1 MGKTSE
7 GWVPNSYVGLGDHPL
22 DAEGD
27 LDGPNIFKQF
37 DKTANCIVELESARR
52 EGNSF
57 FFAARGF
64 QVYTQRKIQFF
75 LEYQTQG
82 SPWQRITLRLDFL
95 RADAFRLRAVEGET
109 VPEHATDLVIGDLA
123 DPRLTVVFQETPDRF
138 ILKSPKL
145 KLTLFKQD
153 FRIEI
158 FDGRGR
164 RLTESGGRMKNAFP
178 NAQDSWPT
186 GFVADQGSG
195 MSFAVENWTLNPG
208 EATYGLGERFAS
220 LNRRGQTLG
229 LWTKEGMGNT
239 MGRTYKPIPF
249 FLSTQGYGIFVNE
262 SLPMNFW
269 VGSRHFPHMILA
281 VEGRL
286 LDYYFFYGPSFKKIL
301 RLYTDLTGRGPVPPK
316 WSFGLW
322 VSRISYG
329 SQEEV
334 LGVAKR
340 LREEKWPSDVIH
352 IDTNW
357 FKTDWECDW
366 EFAPDRFPDPKAM
379 FRQCRDQ
386 GFRVSLWQFPYVMK
400 KLPLYQD
407 GLRRGA
413 FAGNDEGFAFTFK
426 PMAMI
431 DFSKPEGVEWY
442 QERWRKLFQLG
453 AACIKADFGE
463 WAMDR
468 MTFARGDGRRM
479 HNLYPLLYN
488 KAAFEVTAEFFPQPV
503 IWARSAYA
511 GSQRYPLHWSG
522 DNSSSFE
529 NMLCSLR
536 GGLSLGLCGF
546 SFWSNDVGGFIGV
559 PDDKLYTRWVQFGIF
574 NSHMRLHGCPPKF
587 REPWNFSPETQ
598 AIVRRMLELRYR
610 LIPYLYTEATHAA
623 GNGLPV
629 MAPLCL
635 EFQDDPTTW
644 NIEDQFLFGR
654 SILVAPILTEDDER
668 RIYFPEGAWHDH
680 WTGRRY
686 PGKQWIS
693 YRCPLS
699 RVPFFYREG
708 TVIPLGPVMQHTG
721 EKPLDPLTLKVFP
734 DARGRA
740 QGELVEEP
748 GRAVKLRAALLRGEL
763 AVTARLPARVIEVD
777 LPPQS
782 RVKRVRLNGRSL
794 EMERASP
801 SKKKSRKRR

>member
-1 MGKTSE
+1 
-7 GWVPNSYVGLGDHPL
+7 
-22 DAEGD
+22 
-27 LDGPNIFKQF
+27 LDGPNLFKAF
-37 DKTANCIVELESARR
+37 DKTANCLVELESVRR

-57 FFAARGF
+57 FFAGRSY
-64 QVYTQRKIQFF
+64 QVYTQRKIQFY

-95 RADAFRLRAVEGET
+95 RADAFRLRAVEGED
-109 VPEHATDLVIGDLA
+109 VPEHQTDMVIGDLA
-123 DPRLTVVFQETPDRF
+123 DPRLKIAFQDQPDRLV
-138 ILKSPKL
+138 LKSSRL
-145 KLTLFKQD
+145 RLELFKQN

-158 FDGRGR
+158 FDGRGK

-186 GFVADQGSG
+186 GFVTDKGSG
-195 MSFAVENWTLNPG
+195 MTFAVENWTLSPG
-208 EATYGLGERFAS
+208 EAVYGLGERFDG
-220 LNRRGQTLG
+220 LNRRGQTIG

-249 FLSTQGYGIFVNE
+249 FLSTQGYGVFVNE
-262 SLPMNFW
+262 SRPMNFW
-269 VGSRHFPHMILA
+269 VGSRHFPQTIVA
-281 VEGRL
+281 VEGRQ

-301 RLYTDLTGRGPVPPK
+301 RLYTDLTGRGPVPPR

-322 VSRISYG
+322 VSRLSYG

-334 LGVAKR
+334 LAVARR
-340 LREEKWPSDVIH
+340 LREERWPSDVIH
-352 IDTNW
+352 VDTNW

-366 EFAPDRFPDPKAM
+366 EFSAERFPDPAAM
-379 FRQCRDQ
+379 FQKCREM
-386 GFRVSLWQFPYVMK
+386 GFRVSLWQFPYVLK

-407 GLRRGA
+407 GKARGA
-413 FAGNDEGFAFTFK
+413 FAGNDEGLHFAFK

-442 QERWRKLFQLG
+442 QERWRRLFKLG
-453 AACIKADFGE
+453 AAAIKVDFGE
-463 WAMDR
+463 WVRDQ
-468 MTFARGDGRRM
+468 MTFARGDGRTM

-488 KAAFEVTAEFFPQPV
+488 KAAFEVTAEFYREPV

-522 DNSSSFE
+522 DNSSTFE

-559 PDDKLYTRWVQFGIF
+559 PGDRLYTRWVQFGIF
-574 NSHMRLHGCPPKF
+574 NSHMRLHGCGPRF

-598 AIVRRMLELRYR
+598 AIVRKMLELRYR
-610 LIPYLYTEATHAA
+610 LLPYLYTEAGQAA
-623 GNGLPV
+623 SNGLPL

-635 EFQDDPTTW
+635 EFQEDPSTW
-644 NIEDQFLFGR
+644 NIEDQFLLGR
-654 SILVAPILTEDDER
+654 SILVAPVLTEQDQR
-668 RIYFPEGAWHDH
+668 RIYFPPGAWRDH
-680 WTGRRY
+680 WTGQRY
-686 PGKQWIS
+686 EGRQWIN

-708 TVIPLGPVMQHTG
+708 SVVPLGPVMQHTG
-721 EKPLDPLTLKVFP
+721 EKPCDPLTLKVFP
-734 DARGRA
+734 DAKGEAR
-740 QGELVEEP
+740 GELREEP
-748 GRAVKLRAALLRGEL
+748 GKAIQLRASLARGQLL
-763 AVTARLPARVIEVD
+763 VNARAGAKVIEVE
-777 LPPQS
+777 LPPGS
-782 RVKRVRLNGRSL
+782 SVKRVRLNGQALPMGSGPRPGKRSG
-794 EMERASP
+794 
-801 SKKKSRKRR
+801 RKR